1 MLKEVQG
8 SVGVARGEH
17 RQVSR
22 EPSDHQALR
31 DGPDALQAPFLIL
44 IWQKKG
50 LPYLSSIH
58 CKGGQK

>member
-22 EPSDHQALR
+22 EPSDHQALW
-31 DGPDALQAPFLIL
+31 DGPDALQAP
-44 IWQKKG
+44 
-50 LPYLSSIH
+50 
-58 CKGGQK
+58 GQC